1 MQYVYKMHINIVV
14 VATSGPADQK
24 SNFSADS
31 ESKCFAAFVPP
42 LPFAMVPPTAFS
54 SLIIAAA
61 LKLATELG
69 HYCSLSAILGF
80 LSLRFISE
88 RCLLA
93 MRGHSLWAARDV

>member
-42 LPFAMVPPTAFS
+42 LPFAMVPRTAFT
-54 SLIIAAA
+54 SLIMAAA
-61 LKLATELG
+61 PKPATELG
-69 HYCSLSAILGF
+69 HYCSLSAILGL
-80 LSLRFISE
+80 LSLRFSSE
-88 RCLLA
+88 RCPLA
-93 MRGHSLWAARDV
+93 MRGQSLWAARVV